1 VSHENTACSRIDE
14 CWVCLGL
21 WKRVEHLELRLRDN
35 THLLAR
41 LEPRYDWMAH
51 EIKAAM
57 ELNRKMLMPREG
69 DSLGDEVRRPS
80 GSPSGVERKNSPG
93 ATE

>member
-1 VSHENTACSRIDE
+1 MPGIYHQAMLRI
-14 CWVCLGL
+14 
-21 WKRVEHLELRLRDN
+21 EHLELLLRDVDC
-35 THLLAR
+35 HLAR
-41 LEPRYDWMAH
+41 TESDEGWKVH
-51 EIKAAM
+51 ENKALRDRIQK
-57 ELNRKMLMPREG
+57 ELMPLEG